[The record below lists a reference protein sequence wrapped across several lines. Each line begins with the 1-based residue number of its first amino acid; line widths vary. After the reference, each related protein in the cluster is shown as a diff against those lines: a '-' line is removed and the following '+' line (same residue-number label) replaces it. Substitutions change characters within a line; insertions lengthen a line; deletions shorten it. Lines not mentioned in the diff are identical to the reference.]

1 MNVNFFDEQCVTET
15 ICDVEFGIN
24 DNCTAYVCKMNIEL
38 CNARVKNNILKLRF
52 VPIDNH
58 MDLYRGNG
66 ERAKRCD
73 CMLYDDDKT
82 EIIIFIELK
91 KKNKQRNASLGKNQL
106 RETISF
112 FNTFHSNALI
122 KRKYAVLSNSL
133 VPQINIQNQTTVYE
147 FKNETG
153 FFLLIQH
160 EIDIKKLL
168 A

>member
-1 MNVNFFDEQCVTET
+1 
-15 ICDVEFGIN
+15 
-24 DNCTAYVCKMNIEL
+24 
-38 CNARVKNNILKLRF
+38 
-52 VPIDNH
+52 
-58 MDLYRGNG
+58 
-66 ERAKRCD
+66 
-73 CMLYDDDKT
+73 MLYDDDKT

-91 KKNKQRNASLGKNQL
+91 KKNKQRNASSGKNQL

>member
-1 MNVNFFDEQCVTET
+1 MNVNFFDEQYVTET

-24 DNCTAYVCKMNIEL
+24 DNCTAYVCKTDIEL
-38 CNARVKNNILKLRF
+38 CNATVKNNILKLQF

-58 MDLYRGNG
+58 MDLYREN
-66 ERAKRCD
+66 EEQAKRCD
-73 CMLYDDDKT
+73 CMLYDNNKT

-91 KKNKQRNASLGKNQL
+91 KKNKQRNASSGKNQL

-112 FNTFHSNALI
+112 FNTFHSNTLI
-122 KRKYAVLSNSL
+122 KRKYAILSNSL
-133 VPQINIQNQTTVYE
+133 VPKINIQNQTTVYE
-147 FKNETG
+147 FKNGTG